1 MKRRSVLLGSTL
13 ALVGCSSLLQRP
25 YEERR
30 QWPLVVRRPAAQ
42 PLRRNGHVLL
52 VRSIAAAPGLSAR
65 GLQWL
70 EPDGSLH
77 VDFYEEWIVSPNEA
91 VENDL
96 RQWLADSGLFAAVIG
111 PGSRLTADFVLE
123 GTLTAFVANP
133 AMRRARAVLSIALI
147 DQRASQTRALMQHT
161 FTAEQPLAN
170 TNTAGM
176 VEALRAAVASLL
188 RQVEQAIAVFA
199 KRR

>member
-1 MKRRSVLLGSTL
+1 MKRRGLVLGGAVALSGCGSL
-13 ALVGCSSLLQRP
+13 IQRP
-25 YEERR
+25 FEERR
-30 QWPLVVRRPAAQ
+30 QWPLVVRRPASQ
-42 PLRRNGHVLL
+42 PLRTRGQVLL
-52 VRSIAAAPGLSAR
+52 VRAIAAAPGLSAR

-96 RQWLADSGLFAAVIG
+96 RQWLADSGLFAAVVG

-133 AMRRARAVLSIALI
+133 TARRARAVLSLALI
-147 DQRASQTRALMQHT
+147 DQRANLTRALMQRS
-161 FTAEQPLAN
+161 FTAEQPLAA
-170 TNTAGM
+170 TDTAGM
-176 VEALRAAVASLL
+176 VQALRAALTSLL
-188 RQVEQAIAVFA
+188 QQVEQAVAVFA
-199 KRR
+199 TRR

>member
-1 MKRRSVLLGSTL
+1 MRRRSVVLASTAVL
-13 ALVGCSSLLQRP
+13 AGCGSLLQRP

-30 QWPLVVRRPAAQ
+30 QWPLVVRRPATH
-42 PLRRNGHVLL
+42 PLRKNGRVLL

-111 PGSRLTADFVLE
+111 PGSRLTADLVLE

-133 AMRRARAVLSIALI
+133 TMRRARAVLGLALI
-147 DQRASQTRALMQHT
+147 DQRANQTRALMQHT
-161 FTAEQPLAN
+161 FTAEQPLAA
-170 TNTAGM
+170 TTTAGM
-176 VEALRAAVASLL
+176 VEALRAALASLL
-188 RQVEQAIAVFA
+188 QQVEQAVARFA
-199 KRR
+199 TRR